1 MSKRVK
7 INVVEVGPSNPD
19 TAPLYNLPFMYNGK
33 IRKSLFHAITPSVDD
48 DASIE
53 KAIQETAQIMKQDP
67 TMSNLVASMAFGGY
81 ATQNR
86 HEVRKTMK
94 KLGVSEFFIEGVPHY
109 PQNHVFMMEDLSR
122 YFNV

>member
-7 INVVEVGPSNPD
+7 VNVVEVGPSNPD
-19 TAPLYNLPFMYNGK
+19 TEPLYNLPFMYNGK
-33 IRKSLFHAITPSVDD
+33 IRKSLFHAIAPSVED

-53 KAIQETAQIMKQDP
+53 NAFQEAVKNVKHDGAIG
-67 TMSNLVASMAFGGY
+67 NVVASMAFGSY
-81 ATQNR
+81 STQNR
-86 HEVRKTMK
+86 DEVRKTMK